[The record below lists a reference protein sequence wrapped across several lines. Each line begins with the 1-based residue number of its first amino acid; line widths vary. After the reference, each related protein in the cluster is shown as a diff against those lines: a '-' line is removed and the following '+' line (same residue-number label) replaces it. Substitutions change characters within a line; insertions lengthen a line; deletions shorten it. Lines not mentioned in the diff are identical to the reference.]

1 MAQGRKTGGRQAG
14 TANRVTTAFK
24 TAVQIVYEDIGGH
37 KAFAEWARENPGDFY
52 RIASR
57 LIPTEL
63 APSPEDRHITIT
75 FGHVE
80 LPQHSVIEQAP
91 ELRMIGHCV
100 RAD

>member
-14 TANRVTTAFK
+14 TANKVTTAFK

-57 LIPTEL
+57 LIPTEI
-63 APSPEDRHITIT
+63 APAQEDRHITIT
-75 FGHVE
+75 IGCADVPE
-80 LPQHSVIEQAP
+80 RNVIEQESSPSRVA
-91 ELRMIGHCV
+91 RMLQ
-100 RAD
+100 D